1 MSVSS
6 DGKKISGPI
15 FWGDPYTVLRV
26 SPSTSAGYDAGTI
39 ICHVNINKW
48 SKRKPMRYDQ
58 FEPLT
63 ELQFA
68 GTVQDRVQGIFYGLK
83 MSCLGGQLG
92 TMHEATFEY
101 MRVRPGIDKVRKT
114 DWNGYDQGAKPNPIG
129 TVPEDMYIDLDYPHV
144 EINIAYDEYNTTG
157 VSMDD
162 VLQTYGKHLK
172 DYYPCALITIKG
184 KKFVHALW
192 NLKYDL
198 IQMDSYNTKNKGYTP
213 IYDSGWYQRWALPM
227 PSAIPTIDGGSVA
240 VTDGTDILLTVFFL
254 EEIAAVSG
262 GTTLT
267 TDFREWVGV
276 DDTIN
281 LNNGYACPEAV
292 AKTVHLKRRWTR
304 GIDILDGT
312 WRQSSGSSK
321 LTVMLTT
328 AWADPEEGAT
338 YTLTGTVYDSNNNSI
353 GSVSFDFIKSDFL
366 QICQM
371 TCNSSLLEIPTTSVL
386 KLRWE
391 IKCSLRP
398 NKVCNSGVTELTY
411 SEPTIGPWVSS
422 N

>member
-6 DGKKISGPI
+6 DGKKISRPI
-15 FWGDPYTVLRV
+15 HWYDPYRVLGV
-26 SPSTSAGYDAGTI
+26 LPAANGIKDAGTI

-63 ELQFA
+63 EQQFA
-68 GTVQDRVQGIFYGLK
+68 GTVQDRVNGIFYGLK

-101 MRVRPGIDKVRKT
+101 MRVRPWTDKVRMT
-114 DWNGYDQGAKPNPIG
+114 DLEGYDHSAKPNPIG
-129 TVPEDMYIDLDYPHV
+129 TVTDTMFIDLDNPYV

-157 VSMDD
+157 VSMED

-172 DYYPCALITIKG
+172 DYYPCALITING

-213 IYDSGWYQRWALPM
+213 IYDSAWYQRWALPM

-254 EEIAAVSG
+254 EEIAGVSG

-267 TDFREWVGV
+267 TDFREWAGV

-304 GIDILDGT
+304 GVDILDGT

-338 YTLTGTVYDSNNNSI
+338 YTLTGTVRDSNNEGI

-366 QICQM
+366 ILCQM
-371 TCNSSLLEIPTTSVL
+371 TCNSSLLLIPTTSVL
-386 KLRWE
+386 KLDWE

-398 NKVCNSGVTELTY
+398 NKVCNSGLTELTY
-411 SEPTIGPWVSS
+411 LAPSGGWEPA

>member
-1 MSVSS
+1 MSVVNN
-6 DGKKISGPI
+6 ILVGPI
-15 FWGDPYTVLRV
+15 NIVEAYNYMGAVPTNNIYDLYTLALSGLV
-26 SPSTSAGYDAGTI
+26 
-39 ICHVNINKW
+39 NKW
-48 SKRKPMRYDQ
+48 SKHKFVRYNKPSALS
-58 FEPLT
+58 EA
-63 ELQFA
+63 EFA

-83 MSCLGGQLG
+83 MSCLGGRLG

-101 MRVRPGIDKVRKT
+101 MRLRPGT
-114 DWNGYDQGAKPNPIG
+114 DWARLTDLNGYDKNAKPNPMG
-129 TVPEDMYIDLDYPHV
+129 TVADTMYIDLDYPHV

-157 VSMDD
+157 VSMED
-162 VLQTYGKHLK
+162 VLQTSGKHLK
-172 DYYPCALITIKG
+172 DYYPCALITIKN

-198 IQMDSYNTKNKGYTP
+198 IQMDRYNTKNKGYTP
-213 IYDSGWYQRWALPM
+213 IYDSAWYQQWALPM

-240 VTDGTDILLTVFFL
+240 VTDNTDILLTVFFL

-304 GIDILDGT
+304 GVDILDGT
-312 WRQSSGSSK
+312 WRQSSSK

-338 YTLTGTVYDSNNNSI
+338 YTLTGTVRDSNNEGI
-353 GSVSFDFIKSDFL
+353 GSVSFDFIKSDLL

-371 TCNSSLLEIPTTSVL
+371 TCTSSLLLIPTTSVL
-386 KLRWE
+386 KLHWE

-411 SEPTIGPWVSS
+411 SAPSGGLTPIS
-422 N
+422 

>member
-6 DGKKISGPI
+6 DGKKISRPI
-15 FWGDPYTVLRV
+15 HWYDPYRVLGV
-26 SPSTSAGYDAGTI
+26 LPAANGIKDAGTI

-58 FEPLT
+58 LEPLT
-63 ELQFA
+63 EQQFA

-101 MRVRPGIDKVRKT
+101 MRVRPWTDKVRMP
-114 DWNGYDQGAKPNPIG
+114 DFEGYDHGAKPNPIG
-129 TVPEDMYIDLDYPHV
+129 AVTDTMFIDLDNPYV

-157 VSMDD
+157 VSMED

-184 KKFVHALW
+184 TKFVHALW

-198 IQMDSYNTKNKGYTP
+198 IQMGAGSSKNKGYTP
-213 IYDSGWYQRWALPM
+213 IYDSGWYQQWALPM
-227 PSAIPTIDGGSVA
+227 PSAIPTINGGSVA

-254 EEIAAVSG
+254 EEIAHASG
-262 GTTLT
+262 GTTIT
-267 TDFREWVGV
+267 TDFREWVAV
-276 DDTIN
+276 DGAIN

-304 GIDILDGT
+304 GVDILDGT
-312 WRQSSGSSK
+312 WRQNGTK

-338 YTLTGTVYDSNNNSI
+338 YTLTGTVHDSNNEGI

-366 QICQM
+366 VLCQM
-371 TCNSSLLEIPTTSVL
+371 TCNSSLLLIPTTSVL
-386 KLRWE
+386 RLDWE

-411 SEPTIGPWVSS
+411 SAPSGGWEPA